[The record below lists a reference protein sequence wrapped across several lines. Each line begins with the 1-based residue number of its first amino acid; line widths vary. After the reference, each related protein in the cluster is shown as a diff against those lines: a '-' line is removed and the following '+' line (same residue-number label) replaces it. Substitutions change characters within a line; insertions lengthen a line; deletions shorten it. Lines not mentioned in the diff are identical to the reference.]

1 MNYYDEIKNELINN
15 EVTKKIKD
23 YSKNKSDLDT
33 YYNVGKLLIEAQGGE
48 ERARYGDNLIKDYSR
63 RLTNELGKGYN
74 TTSLKRM
81 RKYYIL
87 IQKGAIV
94 WHQLSWSH
102 YRQLLSLSKIEE
114 INYYSEV
121 AAINLYG
128 VRKLQEIIN
137 NKEYDRLPE
146 KTKLRLS
153 NKEETTVQDYIK
165 NPIIIKNPNNI
176 EIVKEK
182 ALHKLILEDM
192 SNFLK
197 ELGSGFA
204 FIDSEYKIK
213 IGNDYH
219 YIDILLFNVKYNA
232 YVVVELKVTEFKVE
246 YISQVQKYMNYIDKN
261 VKEAF
266 NNNTIGILICKKENN
281 YVIEYCSDDRIVVR
295 KYVLV

>member
-23 YSKNKSDLDT
+23 YSKNRSDLDT

-48 ERARYGDNLIKDYSR
+48 ERAGYGDNLIKDYSR
-63 RLTNELGKGYN
+63 RLTNDLGKGYN

-87 IQKGAIV
+87 IQKGATV

-121 AAINLYG
+121 AATNLYG

-153 NKEETTVQDYIK
+153 N
-165 NPIIIKNPNNI
+165 
-176 EIVKEK
+176 
-182 ALHKLILEDM
+182 
-192 SNFLK
+192 
-197 ELGSGFA
+197 
-204 FIDSEYKIK
+204 
-213 IGNDYH
+213 
-219 YIDILLFNVKYNA
+219 
-232 YVVVELKVTEFKVE
+232 
-246 YISQVQKYMNYIDKN
+246 
-261 VKEAF
+261 
-266 NNNTIGILICKKENN
+266 
-281 YVIEYCSDDRIVVR
+281 
-295 KYVLV
+295 